1 MYAIGGMLYAA
12 VAPRALRAFGE
23 IGLATI
29 GGVALAVGY
38 AVLAAGPSLAL
49 AACGLLA
56 IGGGFY
62 MFHTTVQTNMTEV
75 DPKERGS
82 AVALF
87 ATFLFT
93 GQASGLW
100 AASHVVDAVG
110 IAPVFWCS
118 ALGLVVLTYAFRR
131 RLLSSRRVP

>member
-1 MYAIGGMLYAA
+1 MMYAT
-12 VAPRALRAFGE
+12 VAPRALRRFGE

-38 AVLAAGPSLAL
+38 ATLAASAWLPL
-49 AACGLLA
+49 AAAGLIA

-62 MFHTTVQTNMTEV
+62 MFHTTVQTKLTEV
-75 DPKERGS
+75 EQKERGS

-100 AASHVVDAVG
+100 VASHVVDAG
-110 IAPVFWCS
+110 GTAPVFWCS
-118 ALGLVVLTYAFRR
+118 AAGLAILTFAFRR
-131 RLLSSRRVP
+131 RLISLRRVP

>member
-1 MYAIGGMLYAA
+1 MMYAA
-12 VAPRALRAFGE
+12 VAPRALRRFGE
-23 IGLATI
+23 IGLATL

-38 AVLAAGPSLAL
+38 AVLAASPSLVL
-49 AACGLLA
+49 ASAGLIA

-62 MFHTTVQTNMTEV
+62 MFHTTVQTRLTEV
-75 DPKERGS
+75 EQKERGS

-100 AASHVVDAVG
+100 VASHVVDAAG
-110 IAPVFWCS
+110 TAPVFWFS
-118 ALGLVVLTYAFRR
+118 AVGLALLTFAFRR
-131 RLLSSRRVP
+131 RLLSSRRAP